1 MRNTGHSHAGLR
13 RRVRADAVA
22 ESQVCSGRSTRRAL
36 LFALGAGALVFPLF
50 PLAQGQKAKIPRVGV
65 LSVGTSSRA
74 TTQIEALRAGLREL
88 GYVEGRN
95 ISFEFRSAEGN
106 YDRLPEMAADLVR
119 LNVDLIVS
127 SGTPVT
133 QAVKAA
139 TKTIPIVMIG
149 VGDPVGTGLVASLA
163 RPGGNVTGT
172 SNLSPPLMVKRL
184 ELLKEAHPAVRRVA
198 VLLNP
203 ANPAQKLSF
212 EAMETAARSLK
223 VEIQKFEV
231 RNLAEIRSAFS
242 AMAKQRFDGV
252 AVAHDTILLA
262 NAGTIAE
269 LAAKQRIASSG
280 NIEYAGAGGLIGY
293 DSITDIYRYSAT
305 YVDKILKGAKPADL
319 PVEQPSK
326 FGVVVNMKTAK
337 ALGIKIPG
345 SILVRADRVIK

>member
-1 MRNTGHSHAGLR
+1 M
-13 RRVRADAVA
+13 
-22 ESQVCSGRSTRRAL
+22 SG
-36 LFALGAGALVFPLF
+36 
-50 PLAQGQKAKIPRVGV
+50 
-65 LSVGTSSRA
+65 
-74 TTQIEALRAGLREL
+74 
-88 GYVEGRN
+88 
-95 ISFEFRSAEGN
+95 
-106 YDRLPEMAADLVR
+106 
-119 LNVDLIVS
+119 
-127 SGTPVT
+127 GTPVT

-139 TKTIPIVMIG
+139 TKTIPIVMIA
-149 VGDPVGTGLVASLA
+149 VGDPVGSGLVASLA

-203 ANPAQKLSF
+203 ANPAQKLSY
-212 EAMETAARSLK
+212 EAMETAAKSLK

-231 RNLAEIRSAFS
+231 RNLGEIQSAFA
-242 AMAKQRFDGV
+242 AMAKQRIDSV
-252 AVAHDTILLA
+252 AVAQDTILLA
-262 NAGTIAE
+262 NAGVIAA

-280 NIEYAGAGGLIGY
+280 NIEYAEAGGLIGY

-337 ALGIKIPG
+337 ALGIKIPN
-345 SILVRADRVIK
+345 SILVRADKVIE